1 MWCGRRE
8 ECGVG
13 GGKSV
18 MWEEGSVMWE
28 AGSVMWEA
36 RGYEGRGGRR
46 GRRGR
51 GDGKH
56 IEAITQGSVA
66 RL

>member
-18 MWEEGSVMWE
+18 MWEE
-28 AGSVMWEA
+28 GSVMWEA